1 MDSEGQLGGGY
12 SFFLI
17 TGVRGTPTDEA
28 GWTRKAA
35 GHFGASLGLILGV
48 RAYIFGSGDA
58 PKTKTVMSKSRL
70 SHFGMQAC
78 WPKPLLWSS
87 VIAVSE
93 CLLFVLFCLTYYFA
107 TWIVVFFASLL
118 LFSSSFIL
126 FCIVATIA
134 RLLQDCCKI
143 VVCLFACIFTIW
155 LVLLSA
161 SQSCQSFCLLTL
173 KVIRESLITFTD
185 SFFILF
191 NG

>member
-1 MDSEGQLGGGY
+1 MIPYYIPLCIRQYRMDSEGQLGGGY

-28 GWTRKAA
+28 GRTRKAA

-107 TWIVVFFASLL
+107 TWIVVFF
-118 LFSSSFIL
+118 
-126 FCIVATIA
+126 CIA
-134 RLLQDCCKI
+134 
-143 VVCLFACIFTIW
+143 VV
-155 LVLLSA
+155 V
-161 SQSCQSFCLLTL
+161 
-173 KVIRESLITFTD
+173 
-185 SFFILF
+185 FFIFYFVLHCC
-191 NG
+191 NNR